1 MAILAIL
8 KYYTGILY
16 LVIKPFFQR
25 NSYLQ
30 IICQHMCNQIQP
42 YFAASSSALRNMNER
57 IHLQK
62 SSLTMECNGIDK
74 RFSVCEVVKN
84 FIGSGPSTVGP
95 FPLVA
100 HPRTVSE
107 GTPLRGYPPFG
118 RWSPPADVAC
128 HSVIIY
134 VCIFCLRSLPSVDI
148 YINRHA
154 TIHRSY
160 LQNLL
165 GYIFSSS
172 FPLAVYFY
180 LTEIRIIT

>member
-1 MAILAIL
+1 M
-8 KYYTGILY
+8 
-16 LVIKPFFQR
+16 Q
-25 NSYLQ
+25 
-30 IICQHMCNQIQP
+30 
-42 YFAASSSALRNMNER
+42 
-57 IHLQK
+57 

-134 VCIFCLRSLPSVDI
+134 VCIFCLRSLPSVDTRPPI
-148 YINRHA
+148 PRLWDSLVRLFCVTSQHMCNQIQPYFA
-154 TIHRSY
+154 A
-160 LQNLL
+160 
-165 GYIFSSS
+165 SSS
-172 FPLAVYFY
+172 ALRNMN
-180 LTEIRIIT
+180 ERIHLQKSSCHIWTSL